1 MTAITQTSNPT
12 FGPAAATVAIAVSAV
27 CFGLV
32 PLFARELQALGVDP
46 AAIAFYRYA
55 FTAAVML
62 PFLPLARWKRR
73 QAVTL
78 ALTGMLTGLGWIG
91 YLRAIETESVAAAG
105 VVYMSYPVF
114 ALLFAWALLRQ
125 RPGLRAWAACVLV
138 LAGAA
143 LLVGGDQDISARALV
158 WALPAPIT
166 FGLII
171 VVLSTMVPDLS
182 VPERLACGI
191 GGAVVGLAPLAAM
204 AGPGALVP
212 ASGEVWLSIL
222 GMGLLSA
229 LLPQVIYTFA
239 CPRVGPAR
247 AAATG
252 AFELPT
258 MIAVGW
264 FAFSETVGVLDLTAA
279 ALVLA
284 AILLAPAIGASNR
297 AGRP

>member
-1 MTAITQTSNPT
+1 MTAITQTANLT
-12 FGPAAATVAIAVSAV
+12 FGPVAATVAIAVSAV

-62 PFLPLARWKRR
+62 PFLPLARRKRR

-78 ALTGMLTGLGWIG
+78 AVAGMLTGLGWIG
-91 YLRAIETESVAAAG
+91 YLRAIETEPVAAAG

-114 ALLFAWALLRQ
+114 ALLFAWMLLRQ
-125 RPGLRAWAACVLV
+125 RPGLRAWVACALV

-143 LLVGGDQDISARALV
+143 LLVGGDQDISVQALL

-171 VVLSTMVPDLS
+171 VVLSTMVPNLT

-191 GGAVVGLAPLAAM
+191 GGAVVGLAPLAMM
-204 AGPGALVP
+204 AGPGSLVP
-212 ASGEVWLSIL
+212 TSGEVWLSIL
-222 GMGLLSA
+222 GMGLLTA
-229 LLPQVIYTFA
+229 LLPQMIYTFA

-297 AGRP
+297 GGRP